1 MMEKNWFDL
10 LCRPYEELEKD
21 QQESIYKRYRIFIYP
36 YLYAL
41 LPDHS
46 LTEDLIHESFLKISS
61 RAPQLQSMR
70 NIPAWIKRV
79 AYTTAIDFIR
89 KANKEAEI
97 FNALIPLYETSNG
110 FSVETVLEKKWLHEE
125 LYDAIGELQNNH
137 RTMVEMFYLDGK
149 SCKEIG
155 AIVDIT
161 ESATL
166 KRLQRARNHLRQLI
180 SQN

>member
-10 LCRPYEELEKD
+10 LCRPYKELEKD
-21 QQESIYKRYRIFIYP
+21 QQESIYKKYRIFIYP

-41 LPDHS
+41 LSDHS

-89 KANKEAEI
+89 KAKKEAEI
-97 FNALIPLYETSNG
+97 FNALVPLYETSIG
-110 FSVETVLEKKWLHEE
+110 FSVETVLEKNGCMRNCMMLSENYKITTVQWWKCF
-125 LYDAIGELQNNH
+125 IW
-137 RTMVEMFYLDGK
+137 MGK
-149 SCKEIG
+149 
-155 AIVDIT
+155 V
-161 ESATL
+161 
-166 KRLQRARNHLRQLI
+166 ARKLEQ
-180 SQN
+180 SWT

>member
-1 MMEKNWFDL
+1 MEKNWFDL
-10 LCRPYEELEKD
+10 LCRPYKELEKD
-21 QQESIYKRYRIFIYP
+21 QQESIYKKYRIFIYP

-41 LPDHS
+41 LSDHS

-89 KANKEAEI
+89 KAKKEAEI
-97 FNALIPLYETSNG
+97 FNALVPLYETSIG

-137 RTMVEMFYLDGK
+137 RAMVEMFYLDGK

-161 ESATL
+161 ESTTL
-166 KRLQRARNHLRQLI
+166 KRLQRARNHLRQLM